1 MHLPNH
7 SQFSAALQQPR
18 RRPPSRPSLFAA
30 WLAVWR
36 DAPADVRLDFLRL
49 ALVTPAMLNVF
60 ALLWWMSP
68 A

>member
-1 MHLPNH
+1 
-7 SQFSAALQQPR
+7 
-18 RRPPSRPSLFAA
+18 
-30 WLAVWR
+30 VWR